1 MEKTDFDPIADAP
14 RRAEVAV
21 LFKRAILTEQSEP
34 GQKPQQAE
42 NLRADADEP
51 RAVARAIQRHARHY
65 VDRDLA
71 NLLSYARGLEKRA
84 LEAAKADRAAAVPT
98 LQGRT
103 PRQTATIASSRQ

>member
-21 LFKRAILTEQSEP
+21 LFKRAILTGQSEP
-34 GQKPQQAE
+34 GQKFNKLKISGQMRISRAP
-42 NLRADADEP
+42 LRAA
-51 RAVARAIQRHARHY
+51 QRHARDY

-84 LEAAKADRAAAVPT
+84 LEGAKADRAAAVPT

-103 PRQTATIASSRQ
+103 PRQTATASSRQ